1 MGGCTCV
8 SGRTQGTLHAP
19 GISVQTAALSVRG
32 LLVRTKWIDAHHI
45 SDLLPADVPIV
56 YLLRFTL
63 VCKHTHCYHI
73 TLISLVYFLTNIRMK
88 VLQHMEFKIENTRHP
103 QSGGEEVLKK
113 CIKVKIKRL
122 NGSDEE

>member
-1 MGGCTCV
+1 M
-8 SGRTQGTLHAP
+8 
-19 GISVQTAALSVRG
+19 QTAALSVRG